1 MHLRAPAILLSSRPH
16 GETGAIIRAL
26 TADHGLV
33 AGYVAGGRGRQLR
46 PVMIPGNRVALDLAA
61 RSPGQLP
68 FARIELERSRA
79 ALMTEPVPAAAIGWA
94 CALTTTA
101 LPERAACP
109 PLYQALDALLEAICV
124 APSARGWLAALFAY
138 EAMMLGEL
146 GYGASA
152 LPARPDPAADT
163 ASLLAALG
171 ALKTPIAYYLLDDA
185 RRDVMAARDQLM
197 ERLSRMV

>member
-1 MHLRAPAILLSSRPH
+1 MHLRAPAILLTARPH

-79 ALMTEPVPAAAIGWA
+79 ALMTEPVPAAAIGWI
-94 CALTTTA
+94 CALTATA
-101 LPERAACP
+101 LPERAAFP
-109 PLYQALDALLEAICV
+109 PLYQALDALLDAIGV
-124 APSARGWLAALFAY
+124 APSARGWLGGLYAY
-138 EAMMLGEL
+138 EVLLLAQM
-146 GYGASA
+146 GYGAHA
-152 LPARPDPAADT
+152 LVQRPDPGADT
-163 ASLLAALG
+163 ASQLAALA
-171 ALKTPIAYYLLDDA
+171 ALKAPIAQSLLDDA
-185 RRDVMAARDQLM
+185 RRDVMAARDQLL
-197 ERLSRMV
+197 ERLARMV

>member
-1 MHLRAPAILLSSRPH
+1 MDLRASAILLSSRPH
-16 GETGAIIRAL
+16 GETGAIMRAL

-61 RSPGQLP
+61 RTPGQLP

-101 LPERAACP
+101 LPERAPCP

-124 APSARGWLAALFAY
+124 APSARGWLAALYAY
-138 EAMMLGEL
+138 EALLLGEL

-163 ASLLAALG
+163 ATLLAALA
-171 ALKTPIAYYLLDDA
+171 ALKTPIAHYLLDDA